1 MLNEGAKS
9 RFVNCR
15 LTAVAIW
22 RRPWPALTHQRPAG
36 VDHLAAVDGGVVHA
50 FGGSEQPRRFLNCRL
65 AVNGIQNESV
75 CRVFG
80 F

>member
-1 MLNEGAKS
+1 MPSAEANRRGA
-9 RFVNCR
+9 
-15 LTAVAIW
+15 
-22 RRPWPALTHQRPAG
+22 
-36 VDHLAAVDGGVVHA
+36 
-50 FGGSEQPRRFLNCRL
+50 FLNCRL